1 MSSFLSLPTSNLQ
14 IPCFLLGPKIYFDI
28 IHMERSIT
36 ESNGARNM
44 KQGDE
49 RNKNKEEGE
58 DRDKREEKS

>member
-1 MSSFLSLPTSNLQ
+1 
-14 IPCFLLGPKIYFDI
+14 
-28 IHMERSIT
+28 MERSIT